1 MPWKDF
7 SRTGFGL
14 GKVEASEVDIQE
26 ESFKQAL
33 PSKSKSMTKRYSAD
47 EAYDED
53 EEDDEIRYL
62 QKLKT
67 SRIASFDC
75 TEYEDETRVKKLQK
89 ISRVMDRTVDTYYLG
104 TGDYD
109 SSRSVKESKKS
120 RSGRAY
126 EDTEYRLDEESA
138 SDGEI
143 KHKKKKQN
151 VSEYSKESTITT
163 RRRAILT
170 SRDISPASGSSP
182 IQFPDGLPPVPPRS
196 ENCLM
201 FALANVLSCI

>member
-7 SRTGFGL
+7 SKTGFGF
-14 GKVEASEVDIQE
+14 GKVETSGVDIQE
-26 ESFKQAL
+26 EPVKHGS
-33 PSKSKSMTKRYSAD
+33 SKSKSMTKKYLAD

-53 EEDDEIRYL
+53 EDDDEIRYL

-67 SRIASFDC
+67 SRIASLDY
-75 TEYEDETRVKKLQK
+75 TVYEDETRVKKLRK
-89 ISRVMDRTVDTYYLG
+89 ISRVMDRNIDNYYLG
-104 TGDYD
+104 TEDYD
-109 SSRSVKESKKS
+109 SSRPVTESKKS
-120 RSGRAY
+120 RAY
-126 EDTEYRLDEESA
+126 EDTDYREDEESV

-143 KHKKKKQN
+143 EQRNKKQRKVPID
-151 VSEYSKESTITT
+151 VSEYSKESLITT

-170 SRDISPASGSSP
+170 SRDISPASGPAS

-201 FALANVLSCI
+201 FAYVALE